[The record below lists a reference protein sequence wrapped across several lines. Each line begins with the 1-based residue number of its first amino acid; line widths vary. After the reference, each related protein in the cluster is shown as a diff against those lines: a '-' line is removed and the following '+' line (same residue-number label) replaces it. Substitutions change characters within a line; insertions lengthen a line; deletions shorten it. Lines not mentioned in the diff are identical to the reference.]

1 MKKALSVY
9 VPDALEHSKT
19 DPAVGSKGHMPT
31 RPHCDTWVRELV
43 LSARSRSGLAKGLN
57 KMRKVAS
64 IVLAALVLVA
74 VASGTFAVSGPQAD
88 DAAVLNS
95 AVEQGVAQ
103 AADESQGVA
112 ESGGETAKPG
122 CKRCK
127 GRPWCECTYNGAPR
141 ISCNPCCYATQP
153 YPTCFD

>member
-1 MKKALSVY
+1 
-9 VPDALEHSKT
+9 
-19 DPAVGSKGHMPT
+19 MPT
-31 RPHCDTWVRELV
+31 KPHCDTSVRESV
-43 LSARSRSGLAKGLN
+43 LSARSRSGPAKESF

-88 DAAVLNS
+88 DASAVNS

-103 AADESQGVA
+103 AVDASRGVA
-112 ESGGETAKPG
+112 ESGGENAKPG

-141 ISCNPCCYATQP
+141 ISCDPCCYDTQP
-153 YPTCFD
+153 WPTCFD